1 MKFFE
6 KLNIILVKN
15 IGVVIIVLSL
25 IAFVK
30 PNSFIWMTKYITLFL
45 GVAMFG
51 MGTTIDSQDFK
62 NIILHPKKVIIGCVL
77 QYTIM
82 PVSAWIIAIAL
93 KLPSDLALGMILV
106 GCCPGGTASNVIT
119 HIAGGDVP
127 LSVSMTI
134 ASTLLAP
141 IMTPLLVFL
150 LAERWVD
157 VPFWGVF
164 TSVVT
169 VVLIPVLLGSGT
181 KKLLRK
187 QMEKISAFL
196 PTVSSLSIVLII
208 SGIIAAN
215 TSKIVSSGLLVL
227 LAVAIHNFIG
237 LLLGL
242 NVSKLLKLSY
252 NECTAVSIE
261 VGMQNSGLAVSLAN
275 ANFLA
280 NPLATLS
287 GAIFSVWHN
296 ISGSIFASMRR
307 NQKRDGVSQAV

>member
-141 IMTPLLVFL
+141 IMT
-150 LAERWVD
+150 
-157 VPFWGVF
+157 
-164 TSVVT
+164 
-169 VVLIPVLLGSGT
+169 
-181 KKLLRK
+181 
-187 QMEKISAFL
+187 
-196 PTVSSLSIVLII
+196 
-208 SGIIAAN
+208 
-215 TSKIVSSGLLVL
+215 
-227 LAVAIHNFIG
+227 
-237 LLLGL
+237 
-242 NVSKLLKLSY
+242 
-252 NECTAVSIE
+252 
-261 VGMQNSGLAVSLAN
+261 
-275 ANFLA
+275 
-280 NPLATLS
+280 
-287 GAIFSVWHN
+287 
-296 ISGSIFASMRR
+296 
-307 NQKRDGVSQAV
+307 